1 MSRARTRETSGA
13 TEAAMRERISSVA
26 SPIVDFL
33 RTEGAGAA
41 ALLVATAGAM
51 VWANAAP
58 NAYEA
63 TWRAP
68 LFGWHGP
75 LPSGLDLRHW
85 VNEGLMAV
93 FFFVVGLEIRREMTD
108 GELSDP
114 RRAAL
119 PAVGALGGMVA
130 PALFYLAF
138 NREGDA
144 VRGWG
149 VPVATDIA
157 FSVGLLALFGK
168 RVGLGLKVFLL
179 SLAIVDDIGAIAVIA
194 IIYSVD
200 LRVDALAL
208 AGILSAAFAA
218 GWRLP
223 LSRWWLLPIAVA
235 AWYATLLSG
244 VHATLAGVAL
254 GLLVPTP
261 RAGSPVPAGR
271 LEHALHPWTSL
282 GVVPLFALA
291 NAGLAIAPD
300 SITSAL
306 GSSVGLGVIAGL
318 VLGKPFGI
326 SLAVFVATRAGLRL
340 PHGMSFGHVV
350 ALGATA
356 GIGFTVSLFIA
367 DAAFGDPA
375 VIAVAKLAVLCAS
388 IVSALAGAILLAL
401 TTRPK

>member
-1 MSRARTRETSGA
+1 
-13 TEAAMRERISSVA
+13 MRERISSVA

-58 NAYEA
+58 DAYEA

-68 LFGWHGP
+68 LFGRPGP
-75 LPSGLDLRHW
+75 PGLDLRHW

-108 GELSDP
+108 GELREP

-119 PAVGALGGMVA
+119 PAVAAVGGMVA
-130 PALFYLAF
+130 PALIYLAL
-138 NREGDA
+138 NREGDPA
-144 VRGWG
+144 RGWG

-157 FSVGLLALFGK
+157 FAVGLLALFGE

-179 SLAIVDDIGAIAVIA
+179 SLAIVDDIGAIVIIA
-194 IIYSVD
+194 IVYSAD
-200 LRVDALAL
+200 LRLDAVAL
-208 AGILSAAFAA
+208 AGILSAVFAV

-223 LSRWWLLPIAVA
+223 LPRWCLLPIAVA
-235 AWYATLLSG
+235 AWYATLVSG
-244 VHATLAGVAL
+244 VHATVAGVAL
-254 GLLVPTP
+254 GLLVPTA

-291 NAGLAIAPD
+291 NAGVIIAPNA
-300 SITSAL
+300 ITSAI
-306 GSSVGLGVIAGL
+306 GSSVGLGIIAGL
-318 VLGKPFGI
+318 VLGKPLGI
-326 SLAVFVATRAGLRL
+326 SLAVLIATRVGLRL
-340 PHGMSFGHVV
+340 PDGMSLRQVV
-350 ALGATA
+350 ALGAVA
-356 GIGFTVSLFIA
+356 GIGFTVSLVIA

-375 VIAVAKLAVLCAS
+375 DFAVAKIAVLCAS
-388 IVSALAGAILLAL
+388 IASAGIGAILLAL
-401 TTRPK
+401 TTRPGRPGGASE